1 MGKTADYSQL
11 ECAVAGTLQI
21 VGDPWTLLILS
32 AAFNG
37 VSRFEQWCERLGL
50 ARNVLAVRLKSLVAD
65 GLLEKRLYCPRPER
79 YEYVLTPKGHDAFP
93 ILAAMRQWG
102 NRHIYG
108 QGNEPF
114 RHIHSECDKHFE
126 PALHCGH
133 CGEPVSHDDVTVELT
148 DTTAPFIELLEQRRR
163 RG

>member
-1 MGKTADYSQL
+1 MGKTADYSHL

-50 ARNVLAVRLKSLVAD
+50 ARNVLAARLKSLVAD
-65 GLLEKRLYCPRPER
+65 GLMERRLYSARPER
-79 YEYVLTPKGHDAFP
+79 YEYVLTAKGQDAFP
-93 ILAAMRQWG
+93 IIAAMRKWG

-114 RHIHSECDKHFE
+114 RHIHGECGEHFE
-126 PALHCGH
+126 PAVHCAH
-133 CGEPVSHDDVTVELT
+133 CGEPAGPEDVSIERTEK
-148 DTTAPFIELLEQRRR
+148 TAFFFDIRDRR

>member
-1 MGKTADYSQL
+1 MGKTADYSHH
-11 ECAVAGTLQI
+11 ECSVAGTLQV

-65 GLLEKRLYCPRPER
+65 GLMERRLYSPRPER

-93 ILAAMRQWG
+93 IVAAMRNWG

-108 QGNEPF
+108 KGNEPF
-114 RHIHSECDKHFE
+114 RHIHGQCGAHFE
-126 PALHCGH
+126 AAVHCAH
-133 CGEPVSHDDVTVELT
+133 CGEVTRHDDVIIERTEK
-148 DTTAPFIELLEQRRR
+148 TASFLEMLERR